1 MNAQNDKQKGDAFE
15 VPPLP
20 MELQTQVDELM
31 TRRFAL
37 LDCGE
42 HESDEVADLILKAEK
57 IGRDWREL
65 CESRWRA
72 ERKAASTA
80 SSLGA
85 PAPAA
90 ENRNAAA
97 PAQNPATFLS
107 SAEPIS
113 EGAGYLAEFLALKAR
128 EGKGEIPAGSSFKFF
143 RENKT
148 AIQTENI
155 IETNPN
161 AHIAGRNLVTNK
173 S

>member
-1 MNAQNDKQKGDAFE
+1 MNTENENDAF
-15 VPPLP
+15 VCPPLP
-20 MELQTQVDELM
+20 ADLQAQVDQLR
-31 TRRFAL
+31 TRRAAL
-37 LDCGE
+37 IDCDE
-42 HESDEVADLILKAEK
+42 DSDEIADLLLQSEK
-57 IGRDWREL
+57 ISRDWREL